1 MITRMSHMTWKMTAS
16 ATDTTLPTVCLDGF
30 FIFTFFMLFLPF
42 FPGLFSGDHADDRK
56 NP

>member
-1 MITRMSHMTWKMTAS
+1 MSHMTWKMTAS